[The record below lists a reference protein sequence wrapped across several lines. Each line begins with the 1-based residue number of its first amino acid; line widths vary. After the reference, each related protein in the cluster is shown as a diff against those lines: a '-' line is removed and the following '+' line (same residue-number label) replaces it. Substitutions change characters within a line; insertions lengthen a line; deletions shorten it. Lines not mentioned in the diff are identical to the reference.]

1 MNLRFVSGLT
11 AGIVVVAAA
20 ACAEIAAPSR
30 GDFYEWR
37 LVVGTD
43 TLTYHWAPSSLPVKI
58 WVEDQFDMPSHVA
71 RGILEWESAFLYHE
85 YTAAVVADSS
95 SADVIVRTIV
105 APPKLAQ
112 TLTRLW
118 SGLRPE
124 CEGATDIDTVATRFQ
139 LQLPIR
145 MYVWPR
151 FDPTANDLT
160 ECFQVVAAHELGH
173 TIGLFLHSFTPS
185 DLMYFDPTA
194 TRLSNRDVNT
204 AELNAHLTATMVPV
218 R

>member
-1 MNLRFVSGLT
+1 MNLRFVSGMT
-11 AGIVVVAAA
+11 AGIVVAAAA
-20 ACAEIAAPSR
+20 ACSEIAAPSR
-30 GDFYEWR
+30 ADVYEWR
-37 LVVGTD
+37 LVVETD

-71 RGILEWESAFLYHE
+71 RGILEWESAFLYNE
-85 YTAAVVADSS
+85 YAAEVVADSGT
-95 SADVIVRTIV
+95 ADVIVRTIV

-112 TLTRLW
+112 TLARVP
-118 SGLRPE
+118 SALRPE

>member
-1 MNLRFVSGLT
+1 MNLRFVSGVT
-11 AGIVVVAAA
+11 VGIVVVAAA
-20 ACAEIAAPSR
+20 ACSEIAAPSR
-30 GDFYEWR
+30 ADAYEWR

-43 TLTYHWAPSSLPVKI
+43 TLMYHWAPSALPVKV

-85 YTAAVVADSS
+85 YAANVVADSG

-112 TLTRLW
+112 TVTRMR

-173 TIGLFLHSFTPS
+173 TMGLFLHSFTPS
-185 DLMYFDPTA
+185 DLMHFDPTA